1 MAHSSKYY
9 KSLCMHAQLHIISPA
24 LILLLESNVLIRVPD
39 SCKCQDILHCT
50 CHKDQKCEVKLA
62 DFDSMKKRQH
72 RRDPC
77 TLPYVECQP
86 KSPEKV
92 KGTPGYRAVEV

>member
-1 MAHSSKYY
+1 
-9 KSLCMHAQLHIISPA
+9 MHAQLHIISPS
-24 LILLLESNVLIRVPD
+24 LIPILESNVLIRVPD

-50 CHKDQKCEVKLA
+50 CPEDQKYEVKLA
-62 DFDSMKKRQH
+62 DFDFMKKRLL
-72 RRDPC
+72 RRDPW